1 MAKLTPF
8 SQGDLLKGISD
19 PAVKGGVCVALCDY
33 WLALMKAPTTRTPRE
48 RMTVLRT
55 NAPGIA
61 QYQKSYA
68 QQRQT
73 RGRTDARADMARSLG
88 HDFAEQTLVMRALVG
103 MEGIRRRMSADLDQL
118 GAAATW
124 TMAMPGAGRHA
135 IAGFRGL
142 ESLTSN
148 IHRAALHVFDPNI
161 GEYVGTL
168 QELDGILQHLF
179 QQFPEYR
186 LVSEV
191 ARTTDE

>member
-1 MAKLTPF
+1 MAKLTSF
-8 SQGDLLKGISD
+8 NQGSLLTGVSD

-48 RMTVLRT
+48 RMTLLQA
-55 NAPGIA
+55 NASSVM
-61 QYQKSYA
+61 QYQKSYVLE
-68 QQRQT
+68 RRI
-73 RGRTDARADMARSLG
+73 RGRVDARADMGRGLG
-88 HDFAEQTLVMRALVG
+88 HNFEQQTTIMRRMVG
-103 MEGIRRRMSADLDQL
+103 MEGLRRRMSADLDQL
-118 GAAATW
+118 GAAVTW

-148 IHRAALHVFDPNI
+148 IHRAALHIFDPNI

-168 QELDGILQHLF
+168 QELDPMLRHLF
-179 QQFPEYR
+179 QQIPAYA

-191 ARTTDE
+191 SRTTDE